1 MGGSSTTT
9 TSIPGY
15 MESGIKDNIARAKE
29 AAQIGYVPYYGPDVA
44 AFNPTQEAAWAN
56 TGQAADAFGLAAP
69 SSPMAGMP
77 APQEFAGGVQGY
89 SSFPLYQQGLEQLKA
104 NAPGQYDAIMNMFID
119 PLTGR
124 PRNSGQSAQA
134 GGYGDQRRPMER
146 SFESDQRSENWGDA
160 GSMTGGPG
168 WGDIGVTVRDGTLG
182 AKAFDAA
189 FGNPFGA
196 VQSNDGGG
204 GMGGGK

>member
-15 MESGIKDNIARAKE
+15 LKTGIKDNIARANE

-124 PRNSGQSAQA
+124 PRGGETQGGKGGSGSGQQPSS
-134 GGYGDQRRPMER
+134 PMER
-146 SFESDQRSENWGDA
+146 SFASDQRSENWGDA

-189 FGNPFGA
+189 FGDPFAGTR
-196 VQSNDGGG
+196 
-204 GMGGGK
+204 